1 MGPLCITPSATG
13 DPPVRGKSGQTRF
26 PKGETMTNPL
36 QTLPPA
42 DQRTALLAEARREI
56 LRALLRREGVTLTEL
71 ARRAGIRRVNLLCN
85 FMAGRTSSLS
95 VNTLARIKEAFP
107 HTDLMAFIL
116 PPGHSLLDRPAL
128 DAVSADQEADAPGG
142 DGGYPRLPSPASVDL
157 TIRSPEPDQML
168 VTVDP
173 LVDRLHQLEQENQL
187 LKHLLASA
195 WTRSGA

>member
-1 MGPLCITPSATG
+1 
-13 DPPVRGKSGQTRF
+13 
-26 PKGETMTNPL
+26 MTNPL
-36 QTLPPA
+36 PTLPPA
-42 DQRTALLAEARREI
+42 DQRKALLTEARREA

-71 ARRAGIRRVNLLCN
+71 VRRAGIRRVNLLCN
-85 FMAGRTSSLS
+85 FMAGRASSLS
-95 VNTLARIKEAFP
+95 VDTLARIKEAFP

-128 DAVSADQEADAPGG
+128 DAVSADQEADAPG
-142 DGGYPRLPSPASVDL
+142 DGGFYHLPSPASVDL
-157 TIRSPEPDQML
+157 TIHSPEPDPML

-195 WTRSGA
+195 WTRSGARCQA